1 MADSSSL
8 IGQTISHYRI
18 AEKLGGGGMG
28 VVYKAEDTRLR
39 RFVALKFL
47 PQDVARDPQA
57 LARFQRE
64 AQAASALN
72 HPNICTI
79 YDIGEQDGQAFIAME
94 FLDGITLKHRISG
107 RPLDT
112 NALLSL
118 AIEIADA
125 LDAAHSKGIVHR
137 DIKPANIFV
146 TERMHA
152 KILDFG
158 LAKLTYTESRAAGS
172 PATEDMTENV
182 STEHLTSPGS
192 TLGTISYMSPE
203 QVRAKPLDA
212 RTDLF
217 SFGVVLYEMAT
228 GALPFRGESSGV
240 IFKAILDGT
249 PAPAM
254 RLNHDLPAKLDDVIN
269 RALEKDRD
277 LRYQHASDMR
287 VELTRLK
294 RDTDSNRSGSAAIAH
309 SDSGVAAVTSNLVPP
324 AHQTGVHASSSSAV
338 RSQSGVAHSS
348 SSSFVV
354 DAAKQHKTMFIFGA
368 LVALLLIACAAYG
381 AYSLFANRIVTVP
394 FQSFAVTQV
403 TNSGKATSAAVSPD
417 GKYVVSVINENGKE
431 SLWLRNV
438 ATSSNTQ
445 VLEPEPFNIRS
456 SVFSPDGNYI
466 FYRKAVDASQNV
478 FNICRMPVLGG
489 TPQVLVRDVDTGP
502 AISPDG
508 KRMAYIRAND
518 PDPGKYRLLSANL
531 DGSDEQ
537 ILQIT
542 LLPIPDNLSW
552 SPDGARIAFISYSQ
566 GEAQGQI
573 SLFDLADKKETPL
586 TSSPDKLFLDL
597 AWRPDGHGLLV
608 NYRASDATSLQL
620 GFVSYPAGRF
630 QSLTNDTRGYQTLSL
645 SADGKSLVS
654 IQQQRS
660 DSVFLQPVM
669 GKGAFAAVPGIPNQA
684 EVRGVGWDAH
694 GDLLITTANSIL
706 HLSADG
712 VRQITLLSMPAGRI
726 FSSSICARGGPILF
740 SAVGREGKTTNNIWR
755 VNADGTHPK
764 QLTTAKD
771 DLRPV
776 CSPDGNSFY
785 YMDNAAGRIMK
796 MSTEGGAPEVVKASA
811 VTSGFMTGAVNSSP
825 EGKWIPEVET
835 STDPATQASTHRIV
849 LLDANANSEKPAKYL
864 DARPDISN
872 AIAFAPDGKAVAYS
886 VVENGVGNIWAQP
899 LDGSKGHWLTTFTSE
914 QIQSFQ
920 FSPDG
925 KSLAVV
931 RHHII
936 SDVVLL
942 RDSSTSPR

>member
-1 MADSSSL
+1 VPDSSL

-18 AEKLGGGGMG
+18 VEKLGGGGMG

-47 PQDVARDPQA
+47 PQEVARDPQA

-79 YDIGEQDGQAFIAME
+79 YDIGEQDEQAFIAME
-94 FLDGITLKHRISG
+94 FLEGITLKHRISG

-112 NALLSL
+112 DVLLSL
-118 AIEIADA
+118 AIEMADA

-146 TERMHA
+146 TERGHA

-158 LAKLTYTESRAAGS
+158 LAKLTYTESRASAP
-172 PATEDMTENV
+172 PAAEDVTENI
-182 STEHLTSPGS
+182 SAEHLTSPGS

-240 IFKAILDGT
+240 IFKSILDATPT
-249 PAPAM
+249 PAI
-254 RLNHDLPAKLDDVIN
+254 RFNHELPAKLDDVIN

-287 VELTRLK
+287 AELTRLK
-294 RDTDSNRSGSAAIAH
+294 RDTDSNRSGAAAIPH
-309 SDSGVAAVTSNLVPP
+309 SDSDGAVVASNIASPS
-324 AHQTGVHASSSSAV
+324 HQSGVHASSASGV
-338 RSQSGVAHSS
+338 RSRSGVAHSS
-348 SSSFVV
+348 SSSVVV
-354 DAAKQHKTMFIFGA
+354 DAAKQHKTMFISGA
-368 LVALLLIACAAYG
+368 LVALLLITGAAYG
-381 AYSLFANRIVTVP
+381 AYSLFANRTVAVP

-403 TNSGKATSAAVSPD
+403 TNSGSATSAAVSPD
-417 GKYVVSVINENGKE
+417 GKYVVSVISDNGKE

-445 VLEPEPFNIRS
+445 VLAPEAFNIRGS
-456 SVFSPDGNYI
+456 AFSPDGNYI
-466 FYRKAVDASQNV
+466 FYRKAVDASQNA
-478 FNICRMPVLGG
+478 FNVYRMPVLGG

-508 KRMAYIRAND
+508 KRMAYVRGND
-518 PDPGKYRLLSANL
+518 PEVGKYRLLSANL

-542 LLPIPDNLSW
+542 PLPLPDNLSW

-573 SLFDLADKKETPL
+573 SLLDLADKKETPL
-586 TSSPDKLFLDL
+586 TSSTDKLFLDL

-608 NYRASDATSLQL
+608 NYRSSDASNPQL
-620 GFVSYPAGRF
+620 GFVSYPAGQF

-645 SADGKSLVS
+645 SADGKSMVS
-654 IQQQRS
+654 IQRQRS

-669 GKGAFAAVPGIPNQA
+669 SKGAAAAVPGIPNQA

-694 GDLLITTANSIL
+694 GDVVITTTNSIL
-706 HLSADG
+706 RLSADG
-712 VRQITLLSMPAGRI
+712 ARQTTLFSMPAGRI
-726 FSSSICARGGPILF
+726 FWSSVCARGGPILF
-740 SAVGREGKTTNNIWR
+740 NAVGREGKTTTSIWR
-755 VNADGTHPK
+755 VNADGSHPK
-764 QLTTAKD
+764 QLTTGKD
-771 DLRPV
+771 DELPV
-776 CSPDGNSFY
+776 CSPDATHFY
-785 YMDNAAGRIMK
+785 YTDQVTYRILK
-796 MSTEGGAPEVVKASA
+796 MSTEGGTPEFVKASVVA
-811 VTSGFMTGAVNSSP
+811 NGFMLGGVNFSP
-825 EGKWIPEVET
+825 DGKWIPEVET
-835 STDPATQASTHRIV
+835 LTDSATQVTTHRV
-849 LLDANANSEKPAKYL
+849 ALLDVNANSEKPAKYL
-864 DARPDISN
+864 DARPDIFLN
-872 AIAFAPDGKAVAYS
+872 IAFVPDGKAVAYS
-886 VVENGVGNIWAQP
+886 VIENGVGNIWAQP
-899 LDGSKGHWLTTFTSE
+899 LDGSKGRWLTTFTSD
-914 QIQSFQ
+914 QIRSFQ

-925 KSLAVV
+925 KYLAIGRNHVL
-931 RHHII
+931 

-942 RDSSTSPR
+942 RDSSISPR